1 MRYHVGQVTSRRRGE
16 RRSVRVE
23 RIRIGLALFLGVW
36 VAIAAGFTSGRG
48 PGDGAI
54 GVGSPAPDFELPV
67 VGGGTVRLSDLR
79 GKIVFVNFW
88 ATWCPPCRDE
98 MPSMEVLNQKLA
110 SPDFEMLTISV
121 DEGGEAVVREFM
133 ADLPHTYKLLL
144 DPATTEDQ
152 LASAT
157 ARDLLGQREPDQPL
171 LANGLPPPEK
181 KVGRA
186 PTGGRKLRVQPG
198 AQVVAEGL
206 FLRRQFEIH
215 HSPRR
220 PTSRS

>member
-1 MRYHVGQVTSRRRGE
+1 
-16 RRSVRVE
+16 VRVE

-36 VAIAAGFTSGRG
+36 VAFAAGCTSGRG

-98 MPSMEVLNQKLA
+98 MPSMEELNQKLA
-110 SPDFEMLTISV
+110 SPEFEMLTISV

-133 ADLPHTYKLLL
+133 ADLPHTYKILL

-157 ARDLLGQREPDQPL
+157 ARDYGIT
-171 LANGLPPPEK
+171 GVPETFVINRGGYIVE
-181 KVGRA
+181 KVVGPA
-186 PTGGRKLRVQPG
+186 VWSDPTMLQY
-198 AQVVAEGL
+198 
-206 FLRRQFEIH
+206 FERLIDG
-215 HSPRR
+215 S
-220 PTSRS
+220 